1 VSITVGEGRTLT
13 ATPRDASGNP
23 LTGRSVSWTSG
34 NNGIATVNQNGRVVG
49 AAVGQ
54 VTITA
59 TVEGES
65 GASAVTVTAIPVDEV
80 DVSPSSASIEI
91 GEQASFTAVP
101 RDASGNALAGRTITW
116 SSTAPGVAS
125 VNGSGVVTAVAAGT
139 TTIRAQSEGVT
150 GTASVTVTAP
160 ATLVG
165 VEVSPSSV
173 TLQTG
178 SSRNFTAVG
187 RMSDG
192 GTTSIS
198 VTWTATGGS
207 VSGAGQYTAG
217 GSAGSY
223 RVVATESGGLADT
236 ASVTI
241 TAPPT
246 LVAIEVTPPTTTLLP
261 GGTQAFSAV
270 GRMSDGGTSAVSVT
284 WTATGGSV
292 TSSGVYTAGGNA
304 GTYRVVAT
312 ESGGLADTA
321 QVTIAQQPPTN
332 GVPDLS
338 QLPIANGQQP
348 NVTAWNAL
356 NVRNM
361 AGGGSYLDPL
371 TGVRVWKITS
381 ASIPTSNSGMGHD
394 YGDGPVQVS
403 GEWGGNKHTILVR
416 GDGYWLVD
424 LERGVGLSNWR
435 QVPNGARPGSDL
447 NWTFSKNPATPQIAY
462 SYSGGQLVRV
472 NTGTNQVQNT
482 GNFPKSMSSGYWLH
496 QDKNDEW
503 FVKME
508 GAGAVVAWNSVT
520 NQTLRQ
526 SFSGLDEPHM
536 EGNGRY
542 VALITDGGTRVW
554 DLQTNTVSSNGWRQ
568 WTFHH
573 NASLLGHWISIHVDG
588 PVFNFRLDPNGS
600 SSPTGVNIFEPGMAT
615 YQHGAGQWV
624 QRTVPVNQQYAVISS
639 YGNLANGGEIWP
651 GAKLKAAVGFL
662 RSDGGD
668 ARILAHTYMVFNSG
682 DYWQMPQ
689 ATPSPD
695 GKVVIFN
702 SDMQNSNR
710 YDLFLAEVP
719 LR

>member
-1 VSITVGEGRTLT
+1 
-13 ATPRDASGNP
+13 
-23 LTGRSVSWTSG
+23 
-34 NNGIATVNQNGRVVG
+34 
-49 AAVGQ
+49 
-54 VTITA
+54 
-59 TVEGES
+59 
-65 GASAVTVTAIPVDEV
+65 
-80 DVSPSSASIEI
+80 
-91 GEQASFTAVP
+91 
-101 RDASGNALAGRTITW
+101 
-116 SSTAPGVAS
+116 
-125 VNGSGVVTAVAAGT
+125 
-139 TTIRAQSEGVT
+139 
-150 GTASVTVTAP
+150 
-160 ATLVG
+160 
-165 VEVSPSSV
+165 
-173 TLQTG
+173 
-178 SSRNFTAVG
+178 
-187 RMSDG
+187 
-192 GTTSIS
+192 
-198 VTWTATGGS
+198 
-207 VSGAGQYTAG
+207 
-217 GSAGSY
+217 
-223 RVVATESGGLADT
+223 
-236 ASVTI
+236 
-241 TAPPT
+241 
-246 LVAIEVTPPTTTLLP
+246 
-261 GGTQAFSAV
+261 
-270 GRMSDGGTSAVSVT
+270 
-284 WTATGGSV
+284 
-292 TSSGVYTAGGNA
+292 
-304 GTYRVVAT
+304 
-312 ESGGLADTA
+312 
-321 QVTIAQQPPTN
+321 
-332 GVPDLS
+332 
-338 QLPIANGQQP
+338 
-348 NVTAWNAL
+348 
-356 NVRNM
+356 
-361 AGGGSYLDPL
+361 
-371 TGVRVWKITS
+371 
-381 ASIPTSNSGMGHD
+381 MGHD

-719 LR
+719 LQ